1 MILKLLSA
9 RVKVKMDIQGRIDLL
24 INYIRGSRRRLVLNV
39 LLVFI
44 ITLVIFFLGSYFFLF
59 NDYEGIIKEYY
70 HSLMMNISSFQ
81 HILVKN
87 DSYRDDLK
95 NIAVSISSKRGVIE
109 VWCTDKFG
117 KLIFHTDNSVF
128 EEYKSRRLP
137 SDYYEN
143 INHVWKF
150 QNGYPEIKVVRLEK
164 PFFHRYS
171 IPIYMSG
178 KGDYDFILGMDVK
191 RFIFLPEKGLYILL
205 LTVGYIVF
213 AFLLLF
219 IPSFL
224 WVRNRFNNIISRARV
239 VMGSIQLD
247 MEQAGAATQKE
258 AGIGEGEALLERIE
272 ESKKETVKEPEVV
285 IEPAALEEEK
295 SEKEIPVE
303 ENMAGN
309 PLLLLME
316 QKQKLFRKQEVELPF
331 LQAGSFIYH
340 SPESQG
346 NYFYY
351 NRSNGY
357 HFFTVFAYP
366 GAEPGQA
373 LDQLTQITESLDEN
387 AEESVQTRNI
397 LIGLNN
403 YCLDNNL
410 TLNASA
416 LMINEE
422 EKRVEYTSCGRMPS
436 IYLKHKEE
444 VVKDLTM
451 DIPVLGNLSEIEF
464 AEAFTYAEIDFV
476 AGDIFAIL
484 SNNTDEILVEE
495 ESFYELIKRTL
506 LLRRDST
513 VGEIGSEIHKIFE
526 PFRRKKR
533 NLPETG
539 FAVFKFI

>member
-1 MILKLLSA
+1 MRQPQLLSA
-9 RVKVKMDIQGRIDLL
+9 RLKVKMDIQGRIDLL

-117 KLIFHTDNSVF
+117 KLIFHTDNNVF
-128 EEYKSRRLP
+128 EEFKSRRLP

-205 LTVGYIVF
+205 LTAGYIVF

-224 WVRNRFNNIISRARV
+224 WVQSRFNNIISRARV

-357 HFFTVFAYP
+357 HFFTVF
-366 GAEPGQA
+366 
-373 LDQLTQITESLDEN
+373 
-387 AEESVQTRNI
+387 
-397 LIGLNN
+397 
-403 YCLDNNL
+403 
-410 TLNASA
+410 
-416 LMINEE
+416 
-422 EKRVEYTSCGRMPS
+422 
-436 IYLKHKEE
+436 
-444 VVKDLTM
+444 
-451 DIPVLGNLSEIEF
+451 
-464 AEAFTYAEIDFV
+464 
-476 AGDIFAIL
+476 
-484 SNNTDEILVEE
+484 
-495 ESFYELIKRTL
+495 
-506 LLRRDST
+506 
-513 VGEIGSEIHKIFE
+513 
-526 PFRRKKR
+526 
-533 NLPETG
+533 
-539 FAVFKFI
+539 